1 MPSSLQMMAQ
11 HKTGIG
17 LLLVVTVVALFVST
31 CVPMPVSVLH
41 RSRRRTGLAFHSTRA
56 AGVVLAASLWRS
68 NLVVSTESPASGTD
82 LINRLCSRIYQNPPL
97 TSAKTQADV
106 SA

>member
-41 RSRRRTGLAFHSTRA
+41 NSHHLTSIAFHSTPA
-56 AGVVLAASLWRS
+56 SGITLAASLWRP

-82 LINRLCSRIYQNPPL
+82 LINRLCSRIC
-97 TSAKTQADV
+97 
-106 SA
+106 